1 MARMRALFAVL
12 VLLLGTA
19 TAMGQLPAR
28 LERIVEGHR
37 IPHQNVSMVVRA
49 IGEPEPVLA
58 HLPDV
63 PRNPASAIKLLT
75 TWVALEV
82 LGPTYT
88 WPTEVYFVGDRN
100 GGRLDGD
107 LAIKGY
113 GDPYLVTE
121 EFWKLLGA
129 LRRTGL
135 EEINGDLLIDDSFF
149 AAPEGHP
156 GDFDGQPYRTYNVS
170 PAALVVNFK
179 AVRFQFAADPNGG
192 EVLISADP
200 LPDNL
205 NIVNQLRLVEGP
217 CRGYQAGISFD
228 VRDPDTLGTVVFSGS
243 FPRACA
249 PYSLSRSVLQHDTFA
264 LGVFGTLWRGLGGRH
279 RGTVRRGTVA
289 EDAEPALI
297 WRSRPLGEVI
307 RSINKYSNN
316 VMTRQLLFTLG
327 AEGSGEPGT
336 REGGAAVIRRYLADR
351 GLGAASLVVDN
362 GAGLSRNTRIS
373 AALLADVLARAQA
386 SPFGAEFM
394 ASMSI
399 GGLDGTARRR
409 FTDREAGRVH
419 VKTGRLDHVT
429 ALAGYVHAAN
439 GRTYVVSAMVNAT
452 DAHRGPGRELLNELV
467 SWVHDLP

>member
-1 MARMRALFAVL
+1 MARMRALFAVVVSL
-12 VLLLGTA
+12 VGTA

-37 IPHQNVSMVVRA
+37 IPHQSVSVVVRE
-49 IGEPEPVLA
+49 IGGHEPVLA

-63 PRNPASAIKLLT
+63 PRNPASTIKLLT
-75 TWVALEV
+75 SWVALEV

-88 WPTEVYFVGDRN
+88 WPTEVYFVGDWN
-100 GGRLDGD
+100 GRRLNGD

-135 EEINGDLLIDDSFF
+135 EEINGDLVIDDSFF
-149 AAPEGHP
+149 DAPDGHP
-156 GDFDGQPYRTYNVS
+156 GDFDGQPYRTYNVP
-170 PAALVVNFK
+170 PAALLVNYK
-179 AVRFQFAADPNGG
+179 AVRFQFGADPNGRD
-192 EVLISADP
+192 VLISADP
-200 LPDNL
+200 LPENL

-264 LGVFGTLWRGLGGRH
+264 LGVFSTLWRGLGGSH
-279 RGTVRRGTVA
+279 RGAVRRAAVA

-307 RSINKYSNN
+307 RSINKFSNN

-336 REGGAAVIRRYLADR
+336 RQGGAAVIRRYLADR
-351 GLGAASLVVDN
+351 GLSSASLVVDN
-362 GAGLSRNTRIS
+362 GAGLSRHTRIS
-373 AALLADVLARAQA
+373 AALLADVLVRAQA
-386 SPFGAEFM
+386 SPYGAEFI

-399 GGLDGTARRR
+399 GGLDGTTRGR

-439 GRTYVVSAMVNAT
+439 GNTYVVSAMVNAT
-452 DAHRGPGRELLNELV
+452 DAHRGPGRELLNALV

>member
-1 MARMRALFAVL
+1 MARMRALFAVVVSL
-12 VLLLGTA
+12 VGTA

-37 IPHQNVSMVVRA
+37 IPHQSVSVVVRE
-49 IGEPEPVLA
+49 IGGHEPVLA

-63 PRNPASAIKLLT
+63 PRNPASTIKLLT
-75 TWVALEV
+75 SWVALEV

-88 WPTEVYFVGDRN
+88 WPTEVYFVGDWN
-100 GGRLDGD
+100 GRRLNGD

-135 EEINGDLLIDDSFF
+135 EEINGDLVIDDSFF
-149 AAPEGHP
+149 DAPDGHP
-156 GDFDGQPYRTYNVS
+156 GDFDGQPYRTYNVP
-170 PAALVVNFK
+170 PAALLVNYK
-179 AVRFQFAADPNGG
+179 AVRFQFGADPNGRD
-192 EVLISADP
+192 VLISADP
-200 LPDNL
+200 LPENL

-264 LGVFGTLWRGLGGRH
+264 LGVFSTLWRGLGGSH
-279 RGTVRRGTVA
+279 RGAVRRAAVA

-307 RSINKYSNN
+307 RSINKFSNN

-336 REGGAAVIRRYLADR
+336 RQGGAAVIR
-351 GLGAASLVVDN
+351 
-362 GAGLSRNTRIS
+362 
-373 AALLADVLARAQA
+373 
-386 SPFGAEFM
+386 
-394 ASMSI
+394 
-399 GGLDGTARRR
+399 
-409 FTDREAGRVH
+409 
-419 VKTGRLDHVT
+419 
-429 ALAGYVHAAN
+429 
-439 GRTYVVSAMVNAT
+439 
-452 DAHRGPGRELLNELV
+452 
-467 SWVHDLP
+467 